1 MRRVAAA
8 MLALSMVAACGGS
21 DDDNRVETRKKTTT
35 TRRVTTTTPDTSGTA
50 VTDKVAATK
59 VATLKRPI
67 ALAVRPGEPS
77 AVYIAQKDGTV
88 RRLQVT
94 ASGATVDLQ
103 PVLNIATKVST
114 GSEQGLLSITFS
126 ADGNWLY
133 ASYTNTDGDT
143 RVVVFPFSNGRAD
156 EADERVI
163 LAVDQPY
170 PNHNGGQVNHGPDGL
185 LYIALGDGGSGGDP
199 QDNAENLGSLLG
211 KILRVAPNPAGG
223 YSVPGDNPFVGQ
235 RGKRGEIWHYGLRNP
250 WRWSFDRS
258 NGALW
263 IGDVGQQT
271 YEEVDMVA
279 KWKKGANFGWN
290 RREGRHP
297 FNGGTRPP
305 GNVDPVYE
313 YTHAGGNCSITG
325 GYVYRGDRIAGL
337 QGTYVFAD
345 FCAGYLKGRSGTTV
359 TGLGVHIDNPSSFGL
374 DASGELWVLSL
385 NGQVYRLV
393 KKTT

>member
-250 WRWSFDRS
+250 WRWSFDRA
-258 NGALW
+258 NGEQW
-263 IGDVGQQT
+263 IADVGQND
-271 YEEVDMVA
+271 YEEINHVGAGAKGVD
-279 KWKKGANFGWN
+279 FGWN
-290 RREGRHP
+290 RREAKHA
-297 FNGGTRPP
+297 FNGGTRPA
-305 GNVDPVYE
+305 GAVDPEYE
-313 YTHAGGNCSITG
+313 LAHSAGNCSITG
-325 GYVYRGDRIAGL
+325 GYVYRGTTIRGFA
-337 QGTYVFAD
+337 GTYVFAD
-345 FCAGYLKGRSGTTV
+345 FCRGQISAASGGTLREL
-359 TGLGVHIDNPSSFGL
+359 GLRVESVSSLGE
-374 DASGELWVLSL
+374 DANGELWVLSL
-385 NGQVYRLV
+385 AGGVYRL
-393 KKTT
+393 TRA